1 MNLIAQGL
9 AGLEA
14 PDRQRRT
21 RKMGA
26 SLREGQGGKQN
37 QDCMGLKLAANLQE
51 RLAPRAKGRAGREH
65 GHFTNITT
73 FSSSRELG
81 SILRQA

>member
-1 MNLIAQGL
+1 
-9 AGLEA
+9 
-14 PDRQRRT
+14 
-21 RKMGA
+21 MGA
-26 SLREGQGGKQN
+26 SVREGQGGKQN
-37 QDCMGLKLAANLQE
+37 QDCMGLKPAASARKTSTLS
-51 RLAPRAKGRAGREH
+51 KGGAGREH